1 MEKNSSDHCIRCY
14 EKQKLGVDRWPVVLG
29 PATVRMSFKSPK
41 HRLQGLTCHMSLQSF
56 SHSSPLTG
64 CHGNCIRGN
73 LSRSRRFHGE
83 SRDGVLL
90 LWFPNVCLSPF
101 CSTDFA
107 VIFLLCFSRVSRGVY
122 FFTFFRFFACVFS
135 QHTHC
140 FRFYYCRPWKRWRSM
155 VTFQILKALNYRIVS

>member
-14 EKQKLGVDRWPVVLG
+14 EKQKLRVDRWPIVLG

-41 HRLQGLTCHMSLQSF
+41 HRLQGLTCHMSLQSL

-73 LSRSRRFHGE
+73 LSRSLRFHGE

-90 LWFPNVCLSPF
+90 LRFPNVCLSPF

-107 VIFLLCFSRVSRGVY
+107 VIFLLCFSRVSRGGSTFLLFP
-122 FFTFFRFFACVFS
+122 FFLRVCSPNILTASAFATVDLERDDDRC
-135 QHTHC
+135 
-140 FRFYYCRPWKRWRSM
+140 
-155 VTFQILKALNYRIVS
+155 